1 MRPQERIGPEAE
13 GQLAGAAEIGER
25 LLDNV
30 SRVLRGKRDEIR
42 LVLAALTCHG
52 HVLFED
58 VPGTG
63 KTVLARAIAAS
74 IEDAVFSRV
83 QCTPDLQPSDVT
95 GINIYNQKTR
105 DFEFR
110 RGPLFANVV
119 LVDEINR
126 AMPKTQSALL
136 EAMAERQV
144 TIDGQTFVLPLP
156 FLVLATENP
165 IEFEG
170 VFPLPEAQLDRFFL
184 KTALGYPDA
193 EHEVRIIQDQRR
205 GHPLKN
211 LRSVVTLAD
220 VKELQ
225 STA

>member
-1 MRPQERIGPEAE
+1 RVSEPASKWNRPWRAGGHLRPRGTDHNLGVQPLEEIRPAQDGELAE
-13 GQLAGAAEIGER
+13 AAEIAER
-25 LLDNV
+25 LLANIEV
-30 SRVLRGKRDEIR
+30 VLRGKRDEIR

-63 KTVLARAIAAS
+63 KTVLARAIASS
-74 IEDAVFSRV
+74 IEDSVFARV

-95 GINIYNQKTR
+95 GINIYNQKHQ

-136 EAMAERQV
+136 EA
-144 TIDGQTFVLPLP
+144 
-156 FLVLATENP
+156 
-165 IEFEG
+165 
-170 VFPLPEAQLDRFFL
+170 
-184 KTALGYPDA
+184 
-193 EHEVRIIQDQRR
+193 
-205 GHPLKN
+205 
-211 LRSVVTLAD
+211 
-220 VKELQ
+220 
-225 STA
+225 